1 MLPRH
6 TSYGNNPQPS
16 VESRWATRLSFRVL
30 PLFMQ
35 AFESAR
41 LSLNEFRVRSGFAC
55 TRPRRNDVAEAIATV
70 FWFFTLQHKTGC
82 RTAYAL
88 ERLFEPSGLRSNAA
102 GERFHSSKWA
112 RYRAGLTR
120 PRSVLPAVENK
131 CHGANACLGSP
142 LWPALTARPLKRPQL
157 EALLLRLEPSIR
169 SLVSRRTAATNA
181 GRSTKGDVDS
191 GLAGALER
199 LASLDAL
206 AAMVVLLRLAHAN
219 GRTAEAFHWGRHVL
233 RTMLLM
239 GSLLR
244 SHGVAQVLFDL
255 IEERVMPMAQ
265 HEGLQPGFPA
275 GSYLDLWRLYA
286 DALWRIKG
294 RRPDKDTVDPQHFLG
309 QRLLDDR
316 YGYDYFHA
324 LNPMRMLADTSF
336 APASQRLFLKADA
349 WLFIWGQNMLS
360 VGGHRYPPVPAVTGG
375 RDLWATRHG
384 DVFSPAERAGAA
396 FFYGPTPLPLS
407 LRKSHAFFRT
417 ILQ

>member
-1 MLPRH
+1 
-6 TSYGNNPQPS
+6 
-16 VESRWATRLSFRVL
+16 
-30 PLFMQ
+30 MQ
-35 AFESAR
+35 AVESAR
-41 LSLNEFRVRSGFAC
+41 LSLNDFRVRSGFAGAQS
-55 TRPRRNDVAEAIATV
+55 RRKDVAEAIATV

-142 LWPALTARPLKRPQL
+142 LWPALTARLLKRPQL

-169 SLVSRRTAATNA
+169 SLVSRRTSATGG
-181 GRSTKGDVDS
+181 GRSTTDDVDN

-219 GRTAEAFHWGRHVL
+219 GRTAEAFQWGRHVL
-233 RTMLLM
+233 RMMLLM
-239 GSLLR
+239 GALLR
-244 SHGVAQVLFDL
+244 HRGVAQMLFDL
-255 IEERVMPMAQ
+255 LEERVMPMAQ

-286 DALWRIKG
+286 DALWRVNS

-324 LNPMRMLADTSF
+324 LNPMRMLADTSV
-336 APASQRLFLKADA
+336 APASQQLFLKEDA

-360 VGGHRYPPVPAVTGG
+360 VGGHRYPPVPAVMEG
-375 RDLWATRHG
+375 RDLWATRQG
-384 DVFSPAERAGAA
+384 DVFSPAERAAA
-396 FFYGPTPLPLS
+396 PFVAGQLPWKLT
-407 LRKSHAFFRT
+407 LC
-417 ILQ
+417 

>member
-1 MLPRH
+1 
-6 TSYGNNPQPS
+6 
-16 VESRWATRLSFRVL
+16 
-30 PLFMQ
+30 MQ
-35 AFESAR
+35 AVESAR
-41 LSLNEFRVRSGFAC
+41 LSLKDFRVRSGFAGEQ
-55 TRPRRNDVAEAIATV
+55 RRRKDIAEAVATV
-70 FWFFTLQHKTGC
+70 FWFFTLQNKTGC

-88 ERLFEPSGLRSNAA
+88 ERLFEPGGLRTNAE

-112 RYRAGLTR
+112 RYGAGLTR
-120 PRSVLPAVENK
+120 PRSALPVVETK
-131 CHGANACLGSP
+131 CHGVNACLGSP

-157 EALLLRLEPSIR
+157 EALLLRLQPSIR
-169 SLVSRRTAATNA
+169 SLVSRRTAAIDA

-286 DALWRIKG
+286 NALWHIKD
-294 RRPDKDTVDPQHFLG
+294 RRPVTYTADLQHCLG
-309 QRLLDDR
+309 QRVLDDQ

-324 LNPMRMLADTSF
+324 LNPMRMLADTSI
-336 APASQRLFLKADA
+336 APASRQLFLKTDA
-349 WLFIWGQNMLS
+349 WRFIWGHNMLS
-360 VGGHRYPPVPAVTGG
+360 IGGHRYPPAPAVLEGK
-375 RDLWATRHG
+375 DLWATRQG
-384 DVFSPAERAGAA
+384 DVFSPAERAGAP
-396 FFYGPTPLPLS
+396 FLYGSTSTEIDPM
-407 LRKSHAFFRT
+407 
-417 ILQ
+417 